1 MQALLIL
8 CLAFDLTAIKLEPNL
23 ERRSERALDNAS
35 AAMDTAR
42 DDAAAGDL
50 AKVKADLDELR
61 DSVDLAY
68 QSLVDSGKSARRNP
82 KFFKKA
88 ELKTRELMRRLE
100 GLAQAVDADDRP
112 AVETIRER
120 VSKVHDDLIQDIMQK
135 K

>member
-1 MQALLIL
+1 MHVLLIL
-8 CLAFDLTAIKLEPNL
+8 CLLSDLASIKLEPNL
-23 ERRSERALDNAS
+23 ERRSELALGNAT
-35 AAMDTAR
+35 AAMDAAR
-42 DDAAAGDL
+42 DAAGDEGKL
-50 AKVKADLDELR
+50 KPALQELR

-100 GLAQAVDADDRP
+100 GLAQAVDVDDRVL
-112 AVETIRER
+112 VESVRER

>member
-1 MQALLIL
+1 MHALLIL
-8 CLAFDLTAIKLEPNL
+8 CLAFDLAAIKLEPNL
-23 ERRSERALDNAS
+23 ERRSELALGNAS
-35 AAMDTAR
+35 AAMDVAR
-42 DDAAAGDL
+42 DAAADD
-50 AKVKADLDELR
+50 AKLKAALQELR
-61 DSVDLAY
+61 ESVDLAY

-100 GLAQAVDADDRP
+100 GLAQAVDADDRVL
-112 AVETIRER
+112 VESVRGR

>member
-1 MQALLIL
+1 MHVLLIL
-8 CLAFDLTAIKLEPNL
+8 CLAFDLAAIKLEPNL
-23 ERRSERALDNAS
+23 ERRSELALGNAS
-35 AAMDTAR
+35 AAMDVAR
-42 DDAAAGDL
+42 DAAS
-50 AKVKADLDELR
+50 DEANLKPALQEIR

-68 QSLVDSGKSARRNP
+68 QSLIDSGKSARRNP

-100 GLAQAVDADDRP
+100 GLAQAVDADDRVF
-112 AVETIRER
+112 VESVRER

>member
-8 CLAFDLTAIKLEPNL
+8 CLAFDLAAIRLEPNL
-23 ERRSERALDNAS
+23 ERRSERALENAS
-35 AAMDTAR
+35 VAMDAAR
-42 DDAAAGDL
+42 DASGAGET
-50 AKVKADLDELR
+50 AKIKAGLEELR

-68 QSLVDSGKSARRNP
+68 QSLLDAGKSARRNP
-82 KFFKKA
+82 KFFKRA

-100 GLAQAVDADDRP
+100 GLAQAVDADDRVF
-112 AVETIRER
+112 VETVRGR